1 MTDRLIA
8 SKRNFL
14 RLALALMAGSPLRP
28 EQALAESGGKMSK
41 QQAEYQDGPKGIQM
55 CATCSLFDEP
65 RACKIVEGD
74 ISPNGWCKAYAMAD

>member
-1 MTDRLIA
+1 MTERLIA

-41 QQAEYQDGPKGIQM
+41 QQAEYQGSPKGIQM

-65 RACKIVEGD
+65 HGCKIVEGD